1 MPYLRRKEMTFAF
14 YAMLSFVAS
23 TLAYPL
29 VPVAVLL
36 ADKDGRLPY
45 IFRWLETFD
54 ALGWAGG
61 YYEPAVFAVAKKHG
75 KRAALIYWLWRNK
88 AYTLRNWMR
97 ADITSYMPRSE
108 SGKYEQAEGMYYWR
122 GDIGPYWQVRI
133 GYGFS
138 KFCLF
143 AQAGWKIA
151 DYLHPNADKWLSPA
165 AGMFIGITL
174 RSTRIER

>member
-1 MPYLRRKEMTFAF
+1 MKFILFTV
-14 YAMLSFVAS
+14 LGFVAEL
-23 TLAYPL
+23 LAYPL
-29 VPVAVLL
+29 VPIAVLF
-36 ADKDGRLPY
+36 ADKDGRLPF

-54 ALGWAGG
+54 ALGWDGG
-61 YYEPAVFAVAKKHG
+61 WYEPAVFAVAQKHG

-97 ADITSYMPRSE
+97 ADVTDAMPRQQI
-108 SGKYEQAEGMYYWR
+108 GDYNQAPGVYYWR
-122 GDIGPYWQVRI
+122 GSVGPYWQVRV

-151 DYLHPNADKWLSPA
+151 DYLNPNSDNWISPA

-174 RSTRIER
+174 RSTRIEK